1 MDANLAFAIMN
12 WHGGAS
18 YRPKTRRDGHQ
29 NSDPAA
35 GTSDNRMPDSED
47 AKLGSNDAQANA
59 LVVKLKLSIMD
70 VIDDVARILA
80 AD

>member
-1 MDANLAFAIMN
+1 
-12 WHGGAS
+12 
-18 YRPKTRRDGHQ
+18 
-29 NSDPAA
+29 
-35 GTSDNRMPDSED
+35 MPDSED